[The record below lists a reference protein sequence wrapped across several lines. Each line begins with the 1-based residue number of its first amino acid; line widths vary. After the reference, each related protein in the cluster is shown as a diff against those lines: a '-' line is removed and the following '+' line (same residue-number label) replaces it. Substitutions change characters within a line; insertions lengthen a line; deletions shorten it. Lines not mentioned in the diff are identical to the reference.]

1 MKASISKGSVGE
13 SVLQVLIES
22 GELPSSEIIELSGH
36 SNTRSVQTAI
46 SRLVGKGL
54 VAVNRNQS
62 PQCYYITQ
70 AGEQEYIALHPDA
83 DVELNDWSLHQEHET
98 KEQETEKQEQE
109 HETQEKHG
117 KSRTPKANEAQ
128 KQGAAVA
135 IKQGNGTLKITI
147 SIEIE
152 GIQ

>member
-13 SVLQVLIES
+13 LVLQVLIES

-62 PQCYYITQ
+62 PQNYYITQ
-70 AGEQEYIALHPDA
+70 AGEQEFLALNPDA
-83 DVELNDWSLHQEHET
+83 DVELNDWSLHQEHE
-98 KEQETEKQEQE
+98 QETEKQEQE
-109 HETQEKHG
+109 HETKEQEKQH
-117 KSRTPKANEAQ
+117 KIEKPKKAKAQ
-128 KQGAAVA
+128 KPGAAVA
-135 IKQGNGTLKITI
+135 IKQGNGKLRITI
-147 SIEIE
+147 SIDIE
-152 GIQ
+152 GV